1 MTLSIENLPVI
12 KETRAQS
19 LGQED
24 PLEKSMETHSSSL
37 ALRGPWIEKP
47 GGLQF
52 IGSQIQTQLK
62 HVSTPIRKGTVEV
75 KVVQSCPTVCNP
87 MEFMEFSR
95 PEYWS
100 G

>member
-12 KETRAQS
+12 KEMRVQS

-37 ALRGPWIEKP
+37 ALRVPWIEKP

-62 HVSTPIRKGTVEV
+62 HVSTHAQGTVKV
-75 KVVQSCPTVCNP
+75 KVAQSCPTLCNR
-87 MEFMEFSR
+87 MESMEFSR